1 MNAQLI
7 DYIKKY
13 LPEEVWEEASKYDI
27 PVNFVQNMPDLIA
40 LIINS
45 KSIDTV
51 QEKTSWFALLP
62 LMNDEQ
68 IARLNDILT
77 REKAKLSEIQQK
89 FDKDNVEVK
98 KKYLMKRQQVN
109 QNLWVQKTKEEEA
122 AAAQQDTA
130 QADELIS
137 KIT

>member
-1 MNAQLI
+1 
-7 DYIKKY
+7 
-13 LPEEVWEEASKYDI
+13 
-27 PVNFVQNMPDLIA
+27 MPDLIA